1 MLTQYFAI
9 HPQILRIDSQR
20 SFNVFTINSDNHYT
34 LFHPAGEKY
43 TALFHRLIFKN
54 SISQLYVKKCDTY
67 LYHKYIEQM
76 LPIILDDPFISSK
89 CKAKIAH
96 DAVTSIAMTIIEH
109 PDTDT
114 VIRYKKVIT
123 SITDFVIKQEDAIKK
138 LFFHTK
144 ATYHEYNHL
153 VNVGIYGMGLAL
165 QVLNQDEHNLH
176 EIFSGFFL
184 HDIGKYRIPK
194 HIYQKKGPLTNEEWI
209 LMKKHPEEGCNIL
222 KKFNLI
228 TPEIEIITLQHHERY
243 NGSGYPNGLFKNQIH
258 IYGKICAIAD
268 SFDAL
273 SSQRPY
279 RNRQTSFNALGIM
292 QNELKNGF
300 DEELF
305 KRFVILFG
313 KPG

>member
-1 MLTQYFAI
+1 
-9 HPQILRIDSQR
+9 
-20 SFNVFTINSDNHYT
+20 
-34 LFHPAGEKY
+34 
-43 TALFHRLIFKN
+43 
-54 SISQLYVKKCDTY
+54 
-67 LYHKYIEQM
+67 
-76 LPIILDDPFISSK
+76 
-89 CKAKIAH
+89 
-96 DAVTSIAMTIIEH
+96 
-109 PDTDT
+109 
-114 VIRYKKVIT
+114 
-123 SITDFVIKQEDAIKK
+123 
-138 LFFHTK
+138 
-144 ATYHEYNHL
+144 
-153 VNVGIYGMGLAL
+153 
-165 QVLNQDEHNLH
+165 
-176 EIFSGFFL
+176 
-184 HDIGKYRIPK
+184 
-194 HIYQKKGPLTNEEWI
+194 
-209 LMKKHPEEGCNIL
+209 MKKHPEEGCNIL

-313 KPG
+313 KPE